1 MALSTFIIP
10 PVGVTKTLVYV
21 PVTRKTGNFLEPQY
35 KLELLCCN
43 LQSSNFH
50 YHNPPCENCPLN
62 VKEACTA
69 KPHQTCYWG
78 RHVTYAELSDE
89 QREAVDRTVYL
100 NSKPE

>member
-10 PVGVTKTLVYV
+10 PDGVTKTLVYV
-21 PVTRKTGNFLEPQY
+21 PVTRKTGTLLEPKYNLQ
-35 KLELLCCN
+35 LLGCS
-43 LQSSNFH
+43 LQSSAFDSQTRV
-50 YHNPPCENCPLN
+50 CENCPLN